1 MGVFVVAMV
10 AILALSALFAQADQ
24 AGRLANH
31 GSRLA
36 LVDDALAGTA
46 AARTAAAVALLV
58 GQAEVRGYAT
68 SEQVSAAAEDIE
80 AATAA
85 VARRLGRLDVP
96 DPADRLVVAGEAF
109 GAAVVS
115 GDEESAAQA
124 GVEFERVLSIVDSR
138 LVEARQDTLD
148 RMAAESGAAGRLVR
162 ITSIAVAFLVP
173 ALALLMFRWL
183 QRRRSRQVALEL
195 QLQYAQERE
204 KVKDQMIASLSHEL
218 RTPLTGILGMAVT
231 MRDAGFDDAE
241 LAHEL
246 NGLVIGEASNLARM
260 VDDLLVTAKADSGD
274 LGFDIQPTD
283 VGAEV
288 ELAVAN
294 VGVPVRV
301 ACRGVADADRLRLR
315 HLVGNLVS
323 NAIRH
328 GGPDIAVDG
337 QVHGSTYRLVVSD
350 DGDGVSDPSK
360 LFERYQHDGEA
371 ATVTGSIGLGLAVAR
386 ILARGMDG
394 DVRYERIEGR
404 TAFVVELPAPVE
416 APDPWRD
423 EESVSLLG

>member
-58 GQAEVRGYAT
+58 GQAEARGYAT
-68 SEQVSAAAEDIE
+68 SEQVAAAAEDIE

-109 GAAVVS
+109 SAAVVS

-124 GVEFERVLSIVDSR
+124 GIEFERVLSIVDSR

-241 LAHEL
+241 LANEL

-274 LGFDIQPTD
+274 LGFDLQPTD

-288 ELAVAN
+288 DLAVEN
-294 VGVPVRV
+294 VGVPVRL
-301 ACRGVADADRLRLR
+301 ACHGIVIADRLRLR

-328 GGPDIAVDG
+328 GGSDIAVEG

-386 ILARGMDG
+386 VLARGMDG
-394 DVRYERIEGR
+394 DVRYERVDGR
-404 TAFVVELPAPVE
+404 TRFVVELPAHVE
-416 APDPWRD
+416 ATDPWID
-423 EESVSLLG
+423 EIDVSLIG